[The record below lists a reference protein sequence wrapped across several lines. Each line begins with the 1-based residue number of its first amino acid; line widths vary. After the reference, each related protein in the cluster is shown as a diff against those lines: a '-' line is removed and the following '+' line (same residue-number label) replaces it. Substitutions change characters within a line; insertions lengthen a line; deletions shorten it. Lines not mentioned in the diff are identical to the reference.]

1 MDTYQET
8 SIRINFSKGIDITPV
23 VVFEG
28 VELTDK
34 AETFNNNKH
43 EIEEVL
49 GFITEWEN
57 SGCDVFV

>member
-1 MDTYQET
+1 MDIYQET

-23 VVFEG
+23 IVFEG
-28 VELTDK
+28 VELTSK
-34 AETFNNNKH
+34 SETFNNNTH

-49 GFITEWEN
+49 GFVTGWEN